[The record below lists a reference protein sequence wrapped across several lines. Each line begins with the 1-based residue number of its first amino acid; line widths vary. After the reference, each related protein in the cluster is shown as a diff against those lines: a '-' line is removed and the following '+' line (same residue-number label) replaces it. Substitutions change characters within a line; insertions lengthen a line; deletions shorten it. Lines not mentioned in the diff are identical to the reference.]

1 MKYWR
6 ILSFF
11 LIAIIILFSLFRK
24 SKTDPI
30 LQNVVNDT
38 ANCWT
43 GSGPYQIPVDS
54 SGNLIRYGYQLISN
68 TTQFLGP
75 KGSVS
80 HSTNGMN
87 CQNCHLEAGTK
98 PWGNN
103 YGAVASQ
110 YPKIRARSGKLESIE
125 MRINDCLQRSLNGNP
140 IDSLSK
146 EMRGMVAY
154 IKWLGKE
161 IPKGEKPK
169 GTGIQELPF
178 LSRAADPYKGQ
189 QNYFISCSKCHGM
202 KGEGMPALNGIGFMY
217 PPLWGN
223 NSYNDAAGIFRLSR
237 FAGFVKNNMPNP
249 VNYHHPAIS
258 NEAAWDIA
266 AFVNSQSRPH
276 KDQSMDWPDISKKPV
291 DCPIGPYSD
300 SFTEKQHKYG
310 PFTFNIKSV
319 KK

>member
-6 ILSFF
+6 VLSFF
-11 LIAIIILFSLFRK
+11 LVVFIALFSLFRK
-24 SKTDPI
+24 SKTNSI
-30 LQNVVNDT
+30 LQTVVNDT

-43 GSGPYQIPVDS
+43 GAGPYQIPVDS
-54 SGNLIRYGYQLISN
+54 SGSLIRYGFQLISN
-68 TTQFLGP
+68 TSKFLGP

-125 MRINDCLQRSLNGNP
+125 MRVNDCLQRSLNGNP
-140 IDSLSK
+140 TDSSSK
-146 EMRGMVAY
+146 EMRAMVAY

-169 GTGIQELPF
+169 GTGIQDLPF

-202 KGEGMPALNGIGFMY
+202 NGEGMPALNGIGFMY

-237 FAGFVKNNMPNP
+237 FAGFIKNNMPNP

-266 AFVNSQSRPH
+266 AFVNSQPRPH
-276 KDQSMDWPDISKKPV
+276 KDQSKDWPDISKKPV
-291 DCPIGPYSD
+291 DCPIGPYVD
-300 SFTEKQHKYG
+300 SYTEKQHKYG
-310 PFTFNIKSV
+310 PFTFNTKSV